1 MATDGGS
8 GNSYQTRT
16 TKMESVATEFETVNK
31 ALKGKYDE
39 LASNMNATSSKWQGE
54 SGVAFRKLMVAYN
67 TDAEKLN
74 TALMKIAQLIRGQK
88 VAYTKIHHDSGQQ
101 ISDIATKLAG

>member
-1 MATDGGS
+1 MAAGGGS

-31 ALKGKYDE
+31 TLKGKYDE
-39 LASNMNATSSKWQGE
+39 LSSNMSATSSKWQGE
-54 SGVAFRKLMVAYN
+54 SGDAFRKLMVAYN
-67 TDAEKLN
+67 ADAEKLN

-88 VAYTKIHHDSGQQ
+88 TAYMKIHHDTGQQ